1 MKLKLGQLLLI
12 DQTLGTL
19 ANQKVDNIKLV
30 YKLYKLKAQTEEKLK
45 PVYKL
50 LEERSDDDKL
60 NDLLDEEEALEIE
73 PLTVDDLGAFSL
85 SIKDIADLQPI
96 LKED

>member
-1 MKLKLGQLLLI
+1 MTLKLRQLLLI
-12 DQTLGTL
+12 DQTLGSL
-19 ANQKVDNIKLV
+19 ANQKVDDIKLV
-30 YKLYKLKAQTEEKLK
+30 YKLYKLKTQTEEKLK

-50 LEERSDDDKL
+50 LEDRSDDDKL
-60 NDLLDEEEALEIE
+60 NELLDEEEALEIE